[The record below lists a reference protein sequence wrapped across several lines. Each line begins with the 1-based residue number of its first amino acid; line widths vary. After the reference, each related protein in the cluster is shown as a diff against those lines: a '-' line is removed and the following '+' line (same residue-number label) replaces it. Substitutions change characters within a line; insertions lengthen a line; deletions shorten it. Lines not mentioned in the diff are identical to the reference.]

1 MNSIKFQV
9 AWGQEWR
16 GFRTFFACKKNTL
29 KLSRRPE
36 RSSCWRLW
44 GAGVGCEPGWGCLL
58 HGCGLRMCAW
68 RCVCMSPVGNLW
80 VCGCVMTDEGRL
92 WCNKRH
98 VCICLKTQ
106 EFGGCKGLRDDLVWI
121 LVLFSFYRW
130 LRGGPA
136 SSHSASWSPDSSASL
151 TAQPRPTRFRW
162 TLQLSSDNACWPR
175 LVLGWQRKTRVRSW
189 KGKSACLWQR
199 TRHGAKHHFQ

>member
-1 MNSIKFQV
+1 
-9 AWGQEWR
+9 
-16 GFRTFFACKKNTL
+16 
-29 KLSRRPE
+29 
-36 RSSCWRLW
+36 
-44 GAGVGCEPGWGCLL
+44 
-58 HGCGLRMCAW
+58 
-68 RCVCMSPVGNLW
+68 MSPVGNLW

-130 LRGGPA
+130 LRDGTA

-151 TAQPRPTRFRW
+151 TCTAKANQVQVNSAVEFRQCLLAPPGLGL
-162 TLQLSSDNACWPR
+162 TEEDKGE
-175 LVLGWQRKTRVRSW
+175 VLERQK
-189 KGKSACLWQR
+189 CMFM
-199 TRHGAKHHFQ
+199 AKD